1 MSQSLNYASRRKLQ
15 EQIGKDLADK
25 IINKISGL
33 EEDIKRLE
41 DSNATLKLDVSNRV
55 LKAPCL
61 RQPPTIPPAR
71 FHQNS

>member
-1 MSQSLNYASRRKLQ
+1 MSPPLNYTVRKKLQ
-15 EQIGKDLADK
+15 GEIGKDLADK

-61 RQPPTIPPAR
+61 RQPPRVPSPR
-71 FHQNS
+71 FHQNN